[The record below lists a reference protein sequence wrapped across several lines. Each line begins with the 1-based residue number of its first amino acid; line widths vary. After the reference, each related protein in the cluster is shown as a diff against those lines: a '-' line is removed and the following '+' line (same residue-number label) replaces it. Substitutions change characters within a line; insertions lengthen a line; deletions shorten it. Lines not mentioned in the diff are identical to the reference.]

1 MLHSH
6 RAGIAPAHGLYI
18 KAVAACLLSAVMLS
32 GSATLPAQ
40 RSTIKDIAANFCT
53 TSARRA
59 APLSRSDYFDQL
71 KKAASK
77 IERM

>member
-1 MLHSH
+1 MLHNH

-18 KAVAACLLSAVMLS
+18 KAAACLLSAVMLS
-32 GSATLPAQ
+32 SSATLPAQ

-59 APLSRSDYFDQL
+59 APLSRSDY
-71 KKAASK
+71 